1 MSVASR
7 DAQPRISHQI
17 CLQLAGRARPG
28 RLSPSPL
35 WLAYALWRALASRL
49 ARALRSRESAATP
62 TAHMAVVECDGFV
75 DDLPLRQ
82 VEFLGDLG
90 AAINRHLRDA
100 DGELRVL

>member
-1 MSVASR
+1 
-7 DAQPRISHQI
+7 
-17 CLQLAGRARPG
+17 
-28 RLSPSPL
+28 
-35 WLAYALWRALASRL
+35 
-49 ARALRSRESAATP
+49 
-62 TAHMAVVECDGFV
+62 MAVVECDGFV